1 MDMLSFA
8 ENISSVIVTVN
19 NIKSTCPN
27 QNCLYSINDT
37 NVPKI
42 MSYTFTDPQLV
53 ITLSANT
60 LVNSTSVSVT
70 LDGVTCIPTTVTN
83 TSITCNFTA

>member
-27 QNCLYSINDT
+27 QNC
-37 NVPKI
+37 
-42 MSYTFTDPQLV
+42 
-53 ITLSANT
+53 
-60 LVNSTSVSVT
+60 
-70 LDGVTCIPTTVTN
+70 
-83 TSITCNFTA
+83 